1 MKISKFNLICFLIW
15 GSVNLIALGA
25 IRYQERQV
33 LDEKGL
39 DSDAVYNFEELSYP
53 IQFPVYTTQVPFTAR
68 LLKPR
73 VVERDQ
79 KYPLIVF
86 LHGSGERGYDNVS
99 QLRSLPQQMAQPDR
113 QEKYPCY
120 LLAPQCPKEMNWS
133 SAIVAPNSPQDSRN
147 LIDLIHQM
155 ISEISQKH
163 AIDPRR
169 IYITGF
175 SMGGYGTWSMI
186 AQYPDLFA
194 AASPI
199 CGGGDPET
207 VSKFVHLP
215 LWVVHGDE
223 DQVVPVSE
231 SRKMIEALRA
241 LGASPLYHELEGGKH
256 NCWSQTYGQ
265 SNQLL
270 DWLFDQKQ

>member
-1 MKISKFNLICFLIW
+1 MKISKLNLFLFAIW
-15 GSVNLIALGA
+15 GSANLIALGA
-25 IRYQERQV
+25 IRYQERQA
-33 LDEKGL
+33 LYEKGL
-39 DSDAVYNFEELSYP
+39 NPDSVYQFETLSYSTA
-53 IQFPVYTTQVPFTAR
+53 FPVYKTPISFNAR
-68 LLKPR
+68 FLKPR
-73 VVERDQ
+73 VVERNQ
-79 KYPLIVF
+79 SYPLIVF
-86 LHGSGERGYDNVS
+86 LHGAGERGYDNLS
-99 QLRSLPQQMAQPDR
+99 QLKSLPQQMAQPDW

-133 SAIVAPNSPQDSRN
+133 SAIGAADSSPDSRN
-147 LIDLIHQM
+147 LIDQIHQM
-155 ISEISQKH
+155 VSDLSQQH

-241 LGASPLYHELEGGKH
+241 LGGTPLYHELEGVKH

-265 SNQLL
+265 SNEFL
-270 DWLFDQKQ
+270 DWLFDQQQ